1 MTDFRLINNGYLYFG
16 LLFISVILVVIALGP
31 GLFGMNVFESRWQH
45 IFFEFLCHQDPNRSY
60 SIGGVSMAV
69 CARCLGIYAAFA
81 VGLLVSPFLE
91 RSLVISRKARM
102 RIVFGSI
109 VINVIDIFANGL
121 GIWVN
126 TLESRLILGAI
137 FGFSIAIL
145 ITEEFFK
152 RNTKSEDTYGTEF
165 AA

>member
-1 MTDFRLINNGYLYFG
+1 MMVSRSLNNGYLFFG
-16 LLFISVILVVIALGP
+16 LLFISIVLVVIALGP
-31 GLFGMNVFESRWQH
+31 GLFGKNIYESRWQH
-45 IFFEFLCHQDPNRSY
+45 IFFEFLCHQDPIRSY
-60 SIGGVSMAV
+60 SIGSESMAV
-69 CARCLGIYAAFA
+69 CARCLGIYSAFTI
-81 VGLLVSPFLE
+81 GLIGSPLLE
-91 RSLVISRKARM
+91 RSLSISRKTRM

-109 VINVIDIFANGL
+109 VINMIDIFANGL
-121 GIWVN
+121 WIWVN